1 MDAEKSA
8 LIIFKMQ
15 QANACCRADPIFD
28 TLYHFTYII
37 EPLALLLA
45 IGLAIRSEKKNPDR
59 PPFQ

>member
-1 MDAEKSA
+1 MDAEQSA

-28 TLYHFTYII
+28 TLYNFTYII

-45 IGLAIRSEKKNPDR
+45 VRLAIRSEKKNPDK